1 MEDEHSLYKGKK
13 VVIWLRSGYTFP
25 PKDRV
30 GYDLVR
36 NDEDLLIGLS
46 YGSHLFVSPHIRSA
60 DLGNR

>member
-1 MEDEHSLYKGKK
+1 MEDEQSLYKGKK

-46 YGSHLFVSPHIRSA
+46 YGSHLFV
-60 DLGNR
+60 